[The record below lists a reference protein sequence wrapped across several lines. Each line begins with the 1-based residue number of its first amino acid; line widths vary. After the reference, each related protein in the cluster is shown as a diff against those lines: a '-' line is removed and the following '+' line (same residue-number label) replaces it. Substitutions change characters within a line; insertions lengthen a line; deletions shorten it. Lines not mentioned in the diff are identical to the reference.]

1 MIMNTFFSKNR
12 VIFLVITW
20 LIIVNIIGLVV
31 NNRVVLTADTAY
43 SWMSVE
49 KYDQHQSWHIVDMH
63 ARWDS
68 NWYVDIVKNGYQR
81 KVDDT
86 LSNLVF
92 FPLYPFLMKVASF
105 FVQEHIV
112 LAGWIVSSIFLLL
125 SCMIFVKLVEEF
137 HTDVAQPLYAVFLL
151 LIFPTAFFLNAVYT
165 ESLFLFLSISTFYF
179 AFKRQYV
186 WAGIFGFLAA
196 LTRVTGVLIFLP
208 LVIHVWMLW
217 RNDRELVKKA
227 WALVLIPCGT
237 MMFFLYHW
245 IFYGDPLLFF
255 TIESAWGRSFAINK
269 DHFVFLTHASR
280 ANFFLDAF
288 YLFFGVGVSVY
299 LLKIRQYAYGIYML
313 STIGVAVASGTL
325 MSIGRYILVLF
336 PIYIVG
342 AMIKNDVIRYVWIL
356 ISTMLMALN
365 TYLFVNW
372 YWAG

>member
-1 MIMNTFFSKNR
+1 MRTSFFKNR
-12 VIFLVITW
+12 AVILALLWFVLVN
-20 LIIVNIIGLVV
+20 VIGLVA
-31 NNRVVLTADTAY
+31 NNRVDLDADTAY
-43 SWMSVE
+43 SWMPVE
-49 KYDQHQSWHIVDMH
+49 KYDQDQSWYIVDLH

-81 KVDDT
+81 KADDT

-92 FPLYPFLMKVASF
+92 FPLYPFLVKVVSF
-105 FVQEHIV
+105 FTQGHIE
-112 LAGWIVSSIFLLL
+112 LAGWIVSGTFMIL
-125 SCMIFVKLVEEF
+125 SCMILLKLVKEF
-137 HTDVAQPLYAVFLL
+137 HQGIAEPLYAVFLL

-165 ESLFLFLSISTFYF
+165 ESLFLFLSLSTFYW
-179 AFKRQYV
+179 AFRRNYV
-186 WAGIFGFLAA
+186 LVGIFGFLAA
-196 LTRVTGVLIFLP
+196 ITRVTGVLLFVP
-208 LVIHVWMLW
+208 LVIHMWMLW
-217 RNDRELVKKA
+217 RTDGESVKKA

-237 MMFFLYHW
+237 AVFFLYHW

-255 TIESAWGRSFAINK
+255 TIESAWGRSFAVNK
-269 DHFVFLTHASR
+269 DHFIFLTHASR
-280 ANFFLDAF
+280 ANFFLDVS
-288 YLFFGVGVSVY
+288 YLVFGLGVAAY
-299 LLKIRQYAYGIYML
+299 LMRIKQYAYSVYMF

-356 ISTMLMALN
+356 TSTMLMALN